1 MTDRAAPAELPPPA
15 APPAEL
21 PTRRRRS
28 PGRKALLVVV
38 AIGVVIGG
46 FFFARALYWAVLQPT
61 PEFVSLAT
69 SPDPSLTGTVAFL
82 RPGDDRCVYVV
93 AASGGEPE
101 ALACADGLAGE
112 LAWRDDGRLQST
124 VYPSADSDDVPR
136 SWIIDPATGE
146 LEQVPTGEI
155 PPYREW
161 PENAWPGPNGE
172 EVTCKNGG
180 GKLTLL
186 LTVDGRTR
194 TLLSTAAP
202 STYCMHFATWN
213 GDGSWFVVKDDLDRL
228 LLVTTA
234 DPSVTRLLVDGGYW
248 PAVTDAELP
257 LG

>member
-1 MTDRAAPAELPPPA
+1 MTDRPVTAQPSPSEPS
-15 APPAEL
+15 
-21 PTRRRRS
+21 RRRRS
-28 PGRKALLVVV
+28 PARKVLVVVV
-38 AIGVVIGG
+38 AIVVVIGG

-61 PEFVSLAT
+61 PDFASLAT
-69 SPDPSLTGTVAFL
+69 TPDPSLTGTVAFL
-82 RPGDDRCVYVV
+82 EPGDDRCVYVV
-93 AASGGEPE
+93 AASGGEPRE
-101 ALACADGLAGE
+101 LACEDGLAGE

-124 VYPSADSDDVPR
+124 VYPGADSDDDPR

-146 LEQVPTGEI
+146 LEQVPADEI

-180 GKLTLL
+180 GKLTLR
-186 LTVDGRTR
+186 LTIDGLTR

-202 STYCMHFATWN
+202 STYCMHIATWN
-213 GDGSWFVVKDDLDRL
+213 QDGSWFVVTDDLDRL

-248 PAVTDAELP
+248 PAVTDAEQS